1 MEHLPLELL
10 TSIFEHVSPHYRC
23 DLYDPSY
30 LTHTS
35 RLQQSVLTLALVC
48 QYWRAVAHGS
58 PTLWSVIEVK
68 KEVPWAQTEAW
79 LKRARGSA
87 LEVIILVD
95 HRCSSRP
102 DFLSAIDALA
112 SRKGQWRSL
121 FIHGS
126 PSSERFLRSFLPS
139 SLPHL
144 QTAVLCDSSQFPT
157 TPFVSAPQLR
167 SLVISGI
174 PMFFGHCATLRYL
187 ILDTLYGVGTWKT
200 CTDFVASCDALETLE
215 LRRLQVGDLLSMDG
229 HIEKLIPKSLVD
241 LRLVECS
248 DATTSAILCHTAS
261 TSIERLCIG
270 AINHRIGSMKSPPPD
285 VLDGLPG
292 LRTICVL
299 VSGTEYACRVIG
311 AISSKEQTRR
321 LSVQILDI
329 APSAT
334 TPLGNWVAFAGSTK
348 FTWEN
353 CALM

>member
-1 MEHLPLELL
+1 
-10 TSIFEHVSPHYRC
+10 
-23 DLYDPSY
+23 
-30 LTHTS
+30 
-35 RLQQSVLTLALVC
+35 
-48 QYWRAVAHGS
+48 
-58 PTLWSVIEVK
+58 
-68 KEVPWAQTEAW
+68 
-79 LKRARGSA
+79 
-87 LEVIILVD
+87 
-95 HRCSSRP
+95 
-102 DFLSAIDALA
+102 
-112 SRKGQWRSL
+112 
-121 FIHGS
+121 
-126 PSSERFLRSFLPS
+126 
-139 SLPHL
+139 
-144 QTAVLCDSSQFPT
+144 
-157 TPFVSAPQLR
+157 
-167 SLVISGI
+167 
-174 PMFFGHCATLRYL
+174 MFFGHCATLRYL

-215 LRRLQVGDLLSMDG
+215 LRRLQVGDLLSMNG
-229 HIEKLIPKSLVD
+229 HIEKLISKSLVD

-270 AINHRIGSMKSPPPD
+270 AINYRMGSMKSPPPD

-299 VSGTEYACRVIG
+299 ISGTEYACRVIG

-348 FTWEN
+348 FTLEN